1 MTLDHDP
8 TDEPEVLTVEEAA
21 AILRIGRSCAY
32 ALARQYRATG
42 GREGLPVIKLGRH
55 LRVPR
60 NGLARLLDG
69 EIDLRDTDDEAIGLR
84 PVRAS

>member
-1 MTLDHDP
+1 MSLQP
-8 TDEPEVLTVEEAA
+8 DEPEVLTVEEAA

-32 ALARQYRATG
+32 ALARQFRASG

-60 NGLARLLDG
+60 SGLARLLDA
-69 EIDLRDTDDEAIGLR
+69 EVIASAPSVEPFDIRS
-84 PVRAS
+84 VRAG

>member
-60 NGLARLLDG
+60 NGLTRLLQG
-69 EIDLRDTDDEAIGLR
+69 EIDLPDAGNEPIGLR

>member
-1 MTLDHDP
+1 MSLQPDATG
-8 TDEPEVLTVEEAA
+8 EPEVLTVEEAA

-32 ALARQYRATG
+32 ALARQFRSSG

-60 NGLARLLDG
+60 SGLDRLLDAEIHADATNG
-69 EIDLRDTDDEAIGLR
+69 EAVGLR
-84 PVRAS
+84 SVRAG